1 MSIHPD
7 ILKQHAEAARLIR
20 QSLSEH
26 DDEELTLDMIEGE
39 TDLFPILDRIMSSIA
54 DDETMI
60 EAIKAREAELKA
72 RKDRIGKRVET
83 MRTLVE
89 RAMLTADVSKI
100 ERPEYTLS
108 MRKGTA
114 QLSVYDED
122 QIPADYFKV
131 PAPSLDRTALKNA
144 LKDGTDVPG
153 ASLTNGQPSL
163 SVRRK

>member
-39 TDLFPILDRIMSSIA
+39 TDLFPILDRIMSGIA

-60 EAIKAREAELKA
+60 EAIKTREAELKA
-72 RKDRIGKRVET
+72 RKDRIGKRIET
-83 MRTLVE
+83 KRALVE

-100 ERPEYTLS
+100 ERPEYTLP
-108 MRKGTA
+108 MR
-114 QLSVYDED
+114 S
-122 QIPADYFKV
+122 
-131 PAPSLDRTALKNA
+131 
-144 LKDGTDVPG
+144 
-153 ASLTNGQPSL
+153 
-163 SVRRK
+163 